1 MREGVV
7 VREDVVGVGE
17 RVVVVASLEASLLVE
32 GRCGVATLMIGEK
45 ATKLLNNEEWSQ
57 C

>member
-1 MREGVV
+1 MREWVV
-7 VREDVVGVGE
+7 VRDDVVGVGE

-32 GRCGVATLMIGEK
+32 GRCGVVTLMMGEK